1 MTKLFAPTEARI
13 VFGILE
19 VDGVFVSTE
28 RIVAV
33 APLTEED
40 LQTIGSAL
48 ARVWPVQDAPPLDDL
63 LSAID
68 EEDRRLSREHDWSSL
83 IGVD

>member
-1 MTKLFAPTEARI
+1 M
-13 VFGILE
+13 
-19 VDGVFVSTE
+19 STQ

-33 APLTEED
+33 ALLTEED

-48 ARVWPVQDAPPLDDL
+48 AKVWPVEDAPPLDDL

-68 EEDRRLSREHDWSSL
+68 EADRRLSREHDWSSL
-83 IGVD
+83 IGAD